1 MTNTPPGSARS
12 GSTRPGGARPG
23 GARPG
28 PAAPGGQR
36 SRPVGD
42 LLREWRGR
50 RRFSQLALS
59 LEADISTRHLSFV
72 ETGRSQPSREM
83 VLRLCETLQVPLRE
97 RNRLLLAAGYAP
109 EFPET
114 PPDGPGLE
122 SLLTTV
128 RAILTGHEPY
138 PAVVLDSDWDLL
150 EANAAVPL
158 LLEGVSAELLTAP
171 VNVLRV
177 ALHPD
182 GMAPRVLNFG
192 RWRAHLLDRLRREAE
207 WTGEGDLR
215 ALLRELSDYPAPDPR
230 GDDLAAEPTELA
242 VPLRLRTSQGDL
254 SLLSTVAT
262 FGTAV
267 DVTVAGL
274 AIETFLPADPA
285 TAEVLRGSA
294 D

>member
-12 GSTRPGGARPG
+12 GSTRPDGM
-23 GARPG
+23 RPG

-109 EFPET
+109 EFPEA

-122 SLLTTV
+122 SLRTTV

-138 PAVVLDSDWDLL
+138 PAVVLDSDWNLL

-182 GMAPRVLNFG
+182 GMAPRLLNFG

-230 GDDLAAEPTELA
+230 GDDLAPEPTELA

-254 SLLSTVAT
+254 SFLSTVAT

-294 D
+294 L